1 MCWNK
6 INSKQL
12 IFAYRNNFIHFK
24 YASFKNHGYC
34 DLNELPFSSESVID
48 ILDEFLTD
56 SVSENNNDTERDENH
71 SNKQKDPSKYYS
83 LSQLNTQSMT
93 TSLMSSKLC
102 WKNIQL
108 MSSIYLRND
117 WKTINIFWVM

>member
-102 WKNIQL
+102 WKNTQL